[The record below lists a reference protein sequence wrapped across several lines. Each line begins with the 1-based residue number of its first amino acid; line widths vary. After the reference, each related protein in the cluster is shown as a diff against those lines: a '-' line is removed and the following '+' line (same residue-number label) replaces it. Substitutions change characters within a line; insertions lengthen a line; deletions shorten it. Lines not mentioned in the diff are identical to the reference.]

1 VLLLE
6 LFEMQAIPQSKFTGE
21 LADILYNLV
30 DAKLIPKSAINDHEK
45 AFNYLEKKAINP
57 LVGTKYR
64 YAMNTYAGDD
74 INRPEVNLAIIDP
87 ASKKIVGVVFLE
99 KYRYGRI
106 GDAWHVSSLAVVP
119 EYRGQG
125 LAEKLEADLAVGTYG
140 LTVKSGERQTPGSI
154 ALWNRMANHPQVEM
168 FKVRADR
175 AGVDVNP
182 VRIHDGRIAN
192 YPSRKNE
199 FLIMR
204 PRQKANNL

>member
-1 VLLLE
+1 MFLLE
-6 LFEMQAIPQSKFTGE
+6 LFEVQKIPQSKFTGE
-21 LADILYNLV
+21 VADILYNLV
-30 DAKLIPKSAINDHEK
+30 DARLIPKSAINDHSK
-45 AFNYLEKKAINP
+45 AYDYLEKKAKTA
-57 LVGTKYR
+57 LVGTKYK
-64 YAMNTYAGDD
+64 YAMNTYAGDTV
-74 INRPEVNLAIIDP
+74 NRPEVNLAIIDP
-87 ASKKIVGVVFLE
+87 VNKKIVGVVFLE
-99 KYRYGRI
+99 KYRYNRI

-154 ALWNRMANHPQVEM
+154 ALWNRMANNPRVEM

-175 AGVDVNP
+175 AGVEVKP
-182 VRIHDGRIAN
+182 IKVHDGRITN
-192 YPSRKNE
+192 YPSQKNE